1 MGHDRVTEDAVAS
14 FMSALTSSLAIPDQ
28 EMVAAVVKLREAG
41 LATALLTN
49 NWRSEGCSFLLHPR
63 NNNLA
68 YR

>member
-49 NWRSEGCSFLLHPR
+49 NWRSEGSLIFI
-63 NNNLA
+63 A
-68 YR
+68 SEKQ